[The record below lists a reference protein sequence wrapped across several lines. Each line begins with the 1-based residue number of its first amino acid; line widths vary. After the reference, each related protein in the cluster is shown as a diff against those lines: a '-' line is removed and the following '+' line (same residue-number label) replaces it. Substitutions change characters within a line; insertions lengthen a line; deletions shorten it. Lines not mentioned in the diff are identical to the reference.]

1 MDGSYRVLLRSAG
14 VFLMLEDAVRQG
26 TVSCM
31 ASISRFEDL
40 IVWQKARTL
49 AHEVH
54 SVCTAGRAAHDYAL
68 TDQLRRSAISI
79 VSNVAEGFERKRA
92 SSFAQFLGYARG
104 SCAELRAQLYLAS
117 DIGWLS
123 PTEFARIA
131 QLATE
136 VGQLL
141 GALYRSQIPARSAKR
156 C

>member
-1 MDGSYRVLLRSAG
+1 
-14 VFLMLEDAVRQG
+14 MLEDAVRQG

-54 SVCTAGRAAHDYAL
+54 SVCTAGRAAHDCAIP
-68 TDQLRRSAISI
+68 DELRRLAISI
-79 VSNVAEGFERKRA
+79 VSTVTEGFERKRA

-117 DIGWLS
+117 DIRWRHPHEVS
-123 PTEFARIA
+123 RIC
-131 QLATE
+131 LFATE
-136 VGQLL
+136 VE
-141 GALYRSQIPARSAKR
+141 
-156 C
+156 